1 MSIADRG
8 DTTIATK
15 TDSQLFAFQAMTAA
29 SSSQRGKS
37 SQENTPVDARLCIAN
52 SDIDMHFL

>member
-8 DTTIATK
+8 DTAIATK
-15 TDSQLFAFQAMTAA
+15 TDSQLFAFQATMTV

-37 SQENTPVDARLCIAN
+37 SQENTPVDAHSCIAN